1 MAQPAWAPGGGAPT
15 TPQELNRYAYAQN
28 APLRCTDPT
37 GHWIERAVDIAF
49 IAYDIWDIH
58 QNGLTWDNG
67 LALAA
72 DVGGLLLPG
81 LTGVGMAVRGGRA
94 LARTDDIL
102 DMVRAVS
109 WTERFAGAGPEV
121 RRGIAWLEKM
131 VQSSDMPAQYRR
143 SFAAELLRAEEYYK
157 AGKLQAVEAV
167 VEGGRVDL
175 ILVTDD
181 IVEVKYWTQSHT
193 VKNIGKLADQLTT
206 YQATGRPIL
215 LELFRTKTDPITE
228 EYIEKLLKDLQA
240 AGVQITRE
248 QIRLVELP

>member
-1 MAQPAWAPGGGAPT
+1 
-15 TPQELNRYAYAQN
+15 
-28 APLRCTDPT
+28 
-37 GHWIERAVDIAF
+37 
-49 IAYDIWDIH
+49 
-58 QNGLTWDNG
+58 
-67 LALAA
+67 
-72 DVGGLLLPG
+72 VGGLLLPG
-81 LTGVGMAVRGGRA
+81 LTGLGMAVRGGKA

-109 WTERFAGAGPEV
+109 WTERFAGASPEV

-131 VQSSDMPAQYRR
+131 VQSERIPDSYRR
-143 SFAAELLRAEEYYK
+143 GFAAELLRAEEYYK

-175 ILVTDD
+175 LLVTDD

-193 VKNIGKLADQLTT
+193 VNNIGKLTEQLTR

-228 EYIEKLLKDLQA
+228 GYIEDLLKALQT
-240 AGVQITRE
+240 AGVKITRE
-248 QIRLVELP
+248 QIRLVEWP

>member
-1 MAQPAWAPGGGAPT
+1 VGAGRQRAHHAAGAEPIRICA
-15 TPQELNRYAYAQN
+15 ES
-28 APLRCTDPT
+28 PLRCTDPT

-49 IAYDIWDIH
+49 IADDIWDIR

-81 LTGVGMAVRGGRA
+81 LTGLGMAVRGGRA

-109 WTERFAGAGPEV
+109 WTERFAGASPEV
-121 RRGIAWLEKM
+121 RRGVAWLEKM
-131 VQSSDMPAQYRR
+131 VQSERIPDSYRR
-143 SFAAELLRAEEYYK
+143 GFAAELLRAEEYYK

-175 ILVTDD
+175 ILVTDE

-193 VKNIGKLADQLTT
+193 AKNIDELARQLTR

-228 EYIEKLLKDLQA
+228 GYIERLLKALQA
-240 AGVQITRE
+240 AGVKITRE
-248 QIRLVELP
+248 QIRLVEWP